1 MIFRVTV
8 TVGYGD
14 AALPLLQREAT
25 GPAFR
30 LIGVGISSLAPATP
44 QHETETLD
52 ANTATRAKAELAVDK
67 IRDKFGRAAVGR
79 GITFGSGE

>member
-1 MIFRVTV
+1 M

-79 GITFGSGE
+79 GINFGSGE